1 MEAKNN
7 QYYQSLPS
15 WAKGT
20 LAVAVI
26 AGIGILGFVIYKNFK
41 PRTKEQKELD
51 KDEDTF
57 IEQGQKPSFPK
68 SQYTAFADTIQQENL
83 SFNTDEGKIYDIFK
97 QMKNDLDII
106 LLIEAFGERRPQ
118 FTLNNVG
125 LVPFL
130 NEDLNSSEIGE
141 INKILTAKNIKFRV

>member
-15 WAKGT
+15 RAKGT

>member
-1 MEAKNN
+1 MEAKTN

-41 PRTKEQKELD
+41 PRTQEEKELD

-57 IEQGQKPSFPK
+57 IAQGQKPSFPK
-68 SQYTAFADTIQQENL
+68 SQYTSFADTIQQENL

-118 FTLNNVG
+118 FTLNDVG
-125 LVPFL
+125 LAPFL
-130 NEDLNSSEIGE
+130 NEDLSKSEIGE
-141 INKILTAKNIKFRV
+141 INKILTAKNIKFRF